1 VVEGKFRT
9 LELSVGWLEAMKV
22 VDVEVVLLEV
32 GLLAIDG
39 DGVTTEAEEIVVK
52 VILRVG
58 AVGRTTVLVGSAVG
72 VGVGMFRV
80 GAVAR
85 VVETT
90 WVVVGA
96 ANASVHVTPK
106 KSTPTCSGSGEVVVE
121 QV

>member
-1 VVEGKFRT
+1 VTT
-9 LELSVGWLEAMKV
+9 LEDG
-22 VDVEVVLLEV
+22 EVVLLEV
-32 GLLAIDG
+32 GLLGIDG
-39 DGVTTEAEEIVVK
+39 DGVTMEAEEMVGK

-58 AVGRTTVLVGSAVG
+58 AVGRTTVLIGSAVG

-96 ANASVHVTPK
+96 ANASVHVTSK
-106 KSTPTCSGSGEVVVE
+106 KVHTNLQRVWRSSCRAGVV
-121 QV
+121 